1 MDYGNGERKMTD
13 ENPYWRAFKEACA
26 DTGIAFCINVPLNFA
41 LVAFAFEIGL
51 GAFWTSMM
59 LTTIFTV
66 FALTRKTYLRVHFEK
81 RYAKKQAN
89 GLTDLNTS
97 CYTDN
102 TSLQGDKN

>member
-1 MDYGNGERKMTD
+1 MDYGNGKRRMTD
-13 ENPYWRAFKEACA
+13 ENPYWRAFKEAFA
-26 DTGIAFCINVPLNFA
+26 DTGLAFCINVPLNFM
-41 LVAFAFEIGL
+41 LVAMAFEL
-51 GAFWTSMM
+51 EFSAWQTSIM

-66 FALTRKTYLRVHFEK
+66 FALTRKTYIRVHFEK

-89 GLTDLNTS
+89 SLTDLNTS